1 MFTVTEL
8 KIMAFLALFWLA
20 EVIILPPAQRAFNRA
35 SGSESGYPISF
46 KEVVK

>member
-20 EVIILPPAQRAFNRA
+20 EVIILWLGNLF
-35 SGSESGYPISF
+35 
-46 KEVVK
+46 